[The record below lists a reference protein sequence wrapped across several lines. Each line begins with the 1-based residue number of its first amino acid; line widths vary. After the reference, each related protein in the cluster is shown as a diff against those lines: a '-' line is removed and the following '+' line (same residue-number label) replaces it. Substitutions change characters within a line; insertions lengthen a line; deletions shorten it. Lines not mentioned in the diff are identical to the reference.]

1 MNILGKNVL
10 CIHSMRHG
18 KLTHIYWEG
27 KGAYTPKTIIH
38 YVVGTVFSKVVS
50 QHSPGR
56 TEENHE
62 KSKSR

>member
-1 MNILGKNVL
+1 
-10 CIHSMRHG
+10 MRHG

-50 QHSPGR
+50 EHSPGR